1 MAKNN
6 RNTTSIKD
14 FEMNR
19 ENPFLKE
26 AIEQV
31 EKMSLKNI
39 KTATKPT
46 KKQFYRL
53 LILRLEKF

>member
-19 ENPFLKE
+19 ENPFLK
-26 AIEQV
+26 
-31 EKMSLKNI
+31 KS
-39 KTATKPT
+39 
-46 KKQFYRL
+46 YRAG
-53 LILRLEKF
+53 

>member
-39 KTATKPT
+39 KPQQNRPKSNFTG
-46 KKQFYRL
+46 F
-53 LILRLEKF
+53 